1 MKSEKSKLLGLM
13 YENRES
19 PLSSKSEAFSG
30 RVIKMV
36 RYLYTS
42 GDKHFDSVYNQI
54 LRSGT
59 SISANIAES
68 QFAQSPAD
76 FITKLHI
83 ALKEANETRKW
94 LNMLRSANCLTSYQ
108 YDSMNADLSEIIAML
123 VSSVNTSK
131 RNQSIIIKS

>member
-1 MKSEKSKLLGLM
+1 M
-13 YENRES
+13 YENVES
-19 PLSSKSEAFSG
+19 PLSQKSEAFSG
-30 RVIKMV
+30 RIINMV
-36 RYLYTS
+36 RFLHKEK
-42 GDKHFDSVYNQI
+42 DKCLGSLYNQV

-59 SISANIAES
+59 SIAANIAES

>member
-1 MKSEKSKLLGLM
+1 M
-13 YENRES
+13 YENNNS
-19 PLSSKSEAFSG
+19 PLSQKSEAFSA

-36 RYLYTS
+36 QYLNKEK
-42 GDKHFDSVYNQI
+42 DKCLSSVYNQV

-59 SISANIAES
+59 SISANIGES

-76 FITKLHI
+76 FVTKLHI

-94 LNMLRSANCLTSYQ
+94 LNMLLYANCLTTTQ
-108 YDSMNADLSEIIAML
+108 FDSMDADLSEIIAML
-123 VSSVNTSK
+123 VSSINTSK

>member
-1 MKSEKSKLLGLM
+1 M
-13 YENRES
+13 YENDNS
-19 PLSSKSEAFSG
+19 PLSQKSEAFSG
-30 RVIKMV
+30 RIIKMV
-36 RYLYTS
+36 RFLNKEKEQCLS
-42 GDKHFDSVYNQI
+42 SMYNQV

-94 LNMLRSANCLTSYQ
+94 LNMLSTADCITQQQ
-108 YDSMNADLSEIIAML
+108 YESMNADLSEVIAML
-123 VSSVNTSK
+123 VSSINTSK
-131 RNQSIIIKS
+131 RNQTIIIKS

>member
-1 MKSEKSKLLGLM
+1 M
-13 YENRES
+13 YENDNS
-19 PLSSKSEAFSG
+19 PLSQKSEAFSA

-36 RYLYTS
+36 QYLNKEK
-42 GDKHFDSVYNQI
+42 DKCLSSVYNQV

-59 SISANIAES
+59 SISANIGES

-76 FITKLHI
+76 FVTKLHI

-94 LNMLRSANCLTSYQ
+94 LNMLLSANCLTTTQ
-108 YDSMNADLSEIIAML
+108 FDSMDADLSEIIAML
-123 VSSVNTSK
+123 VSSINTSK

>member
-1 MKSEKSKLLGLM
+1 M
-13 YENRES
+13 YENNNS
-19 PLSSKSEAFSG
+19 PLSQKSEAFSA

-36 RYLYTS
+36 QYLNKEK
-42 GDKHFDSVYNQI
+42 DKCLSSVFNQV

-59 SISANIAES
+59 SISANIGES

-94 LNMLRSANCLTSYQ
+94 LNMLLSANCLTTTQ
-108 YDSMNADLSEIIAML
+108 FDSMDADLSEIIAML
-123 VSSVNTSK
+123 VSSINTSK

>member
-1 MKSEKSKLLGLM
+1 M
-13 YENRES
+13 YENNNS
-19 PLSSKSEAFSG
+19 PLSQKSESFSA

-36 RYLYTS
+36 QYLNKEK
-42 GDKHFDSVYNQI
+42 DKCLSSVYNQV

-59 SISANIAES
+59 SISANIGES

-76 FITKLHI
+76 FVTKLHI

-94 LNMLRSANCLTSYQ
+94 LNMLLSANCFTTTQ
-108 YDSMNADLSEIIAML
+108 FDSMDADLSEIIAML
-123 VSSVNTSK
+123 VSSINTSK

>member
-1 MKSEKSKLLGLM
+1 M
-13 YENRES
+13 YENEKS
-19 PLSSKSEAFSG
+19 PLSQKSEAFSG

-36 RYLYTS
+36 QFLNKKK
-42 GDKHFDSVYNQI
+42 DKCLNSVYNQV

-59 SISANIAES
+59 SISANIGES

-76 FITKLHI
+76 FVTKLHI

-94 LNMLRSANCLTSYQ
+94 LRLLKTADCLTTTQ
-108 YDSMNADLSEIIAML
+108 FDSMNTDLSEIIAML
-123 VSSVNTSK
+123 VSSINTSK

>member
-1 MKSEKSKLLGLM
+1 M
-13 YENRES
+13 YENVES
-19 PLSSKSEAFSG
+19 PLSQKSEAFSG
-30 RVIKMV
+30 SIINMV
-36 RYLYTS
+36 RFLHKEK
-42 GDKHFDSVYNQI
+42 DKCLGSLYNQV

-59 SISANIAES
+59 SITANIAES

>member
-1 MKSEKSKLLGLM
+1 M
-13 YENRES
+13 YENVES
-19 PLSSKSEAFSG
+19 PLSQKSEAFSG
-30 RVIKMV
+30 RIINMV
-36 RYLYTS
+36 RFLHKEK
-42 GDKHFDSVYNQI
+42 DKCLGSLYNQV

-59 SISANIAES
+59 SITANIAES